1 MRLLLKS
8 SIFAILNRYKHN
20 YKIKNMQHYINQIR
34 QHATIQNGTLLLA
47 LIIAAAWMFGTMDTL
62 QKNFAYQREVDTKR
76 QELELDKLRN
86 QNLEYQQRYLRSDEY
101 LELSAREYLGKT
113 SPGETLVVLP
123 DSSKIVDEVDAPAQR
138 AEVKPSNFSQWVRF
152 LSGRNDGS

>member
-1 MRLLLKS
+1 
-8 SIFAILNRYKHN
+8 
-20 YKIKNMQHYINQIR
+20 
-34 QHATIQNGTLLLA
+34 
-47 LIIAAAWMFGTMDTL
+47 MDTL